1 VSAAEFRI
9 EPVPRNRAGIARFLN
24 VPYGIY
30 RDDPHWVPP
39 LLDDLKKVFTE
50 KNPFLE
56 HSEMDL
62 FVAVKDGRDV
72 GRIAAILDR
81 RHNEF
86 QGETTGFFG
95 FYECVDDSAVSGE
108 LFRAAESW
116 VRDRRMNVIRGP
128 MNPSMNDECGL
139 LVEGFDSSPVL
150 MMTYN
155 PPYYPTLYERAG
167 YRKAKDLLAYWI
179 EIKEK
184 PMSRLSRLA
193 AAIRRRE
200 PALKVRKI
208 RKKTLAKDL
217 AAVKEVYNAAW
228 EKNWGFVPFTEGE
241 IDFMASRLKPLLVE
255 DLVLLAEVGNDPAG
269 FMLTLPDYNRALK
282 PLGGRLLPLGWLRFL
297 LGIKAIDTV
306 RLIALGFKK
315 TYRMRGI
322 DAVMFADS
330 LAACLARGYKYCEVS
345 WILEDN
351 VMVQRPVDIFDG
363 RVYKRYRIY
372 EKPLGS

>member
-1 VSAAEFRI
+1 LSPSDVRI
-9 EPVPRNRAGIARFLN
+9 EPVPRSRSGIARFLN

-30 RDDPHWVPP
+30 RDDPHWVAP
-39 LLDDLKKVFTE
+39 LLDDLKKVFTD

-62 FVAVKDGRDV
+62 FVAVKGGRDV
-72 GRIAAILDR
+72 GRIAAILDH

-86 QGETTGFFG
+86 QGEKTGFFG
-95 FYECVDDSAVSGE
+95 FYECENDPGVSDE
-108 LFRAAESW
+108 LFGTAERW
-116 VRDRRMNVIRGP
+116 LRDRHMNLIRGP

-139 LVEGFDSSPVL
+139 LVEGFQASPVL

-155 PPYYPTLYERAG
+155 PPYYMELYERAG
-167 YRKAKDLLAYWI
+167 YQKAKDLLAYWI

-193 AAIRRRE
+193 SGIRRRE
-200 PALKVRKI
+200 PTLRVRKI

-217 AAVKEVYNAAW
+217 AGVKDVYNAAW
-228 EKNWGFVPFTEGE
+228 EKNWGFVPFTDGE

-255 DLVLLAEVGNDPAG
+255 DLVLLAEMESDPAG

-282 PLGGRLLPLGWLRFL
+282 PLGGRLLPFGWLKFL
-297 LGIKAIDTV
+297 LGIKKIDTV

-315 TYRMRGI
+315 KYRMRGI

-330 LAACLARGYKYCEVS
+330 LAVCLARGYKYCEVS

-363 RVYKRYRIY
+363 RVYKKYRIY
-372 EKPLGS
+372 EKTLGS

>member
-1 VSAAEFRI
+1 LSPSDVRI
-9 EPVPRNRAGIARFLN
+9 EPVPRSRSGIARFLN

-30 RDDPHWVPP
+30 RDDPHWVAP
-39 LLDDLKKVFTE
+39 LLDDLKKVFTD

-62 FVAVKDGRDV
+62 FVAVKGGRDV
-72 GRIAAILDR
+72 GRIAAILDH

-86 QGETTGFFG
+86 QGEKTGFFG
-95 FYECVDDSAVSGE
+95 FYECENDPDVSDE
-108 LFRAAESW
+108 LFRTAERW
-116 VRDRRMNVIRGP
+116 LGDRHMNLIRGP

-139 LVEGFDSSPVL
+139 LVEGFQASPVL

-155 PPYYPTLYERAG
+155 PRYYMELYERAG

-179 EIKEK
+179 EIKER

-193 AAIRRRE
+193 SGIRRRE
-200 PALKVRKI
+200 PTLRVRKI

-217 AAVKEVYNAAW
+217 AGVKDVYNAAW
-228 EKNWGFVPFTEGE
+228 EKNWGFVPFTDGE

-255 DLVLLAEVGNDPAG
+255 DLVLLAEMGSDPAG

-282 PLGGRLLPLGWLRFL
+282 PLGGKLLPFGWLKFL
-297 LGIKAIDTV
+297 LGIKKIDTV

-315 TYRMRGI
+315 KYRMRGI

-330 LAACLARGYKYCEVS
+330 LAVCLTRGYKYCEVS

-363 RVYKRYRIY
+363 RVYKKYRIY
-372 EKPLGS
+372 EKTLGS